1 LKLLT
6 PHLDDLQQSENHT
19 SKQEDSR
26 EKGKHLEA
34 RKLKKHSVISGAQIL
49 KVMLLKIV
57 FASISVTISM
67 LEHSG

>member
-49 KVMLLKIV
+49 KVMLLKK